1 MKEKFGCSGCKI
13 SMFCGHKDE
22 GVACETSLKAV
33 AIAFV
38 IPLIAIVVILAVGQ
52 LYFDEILSALAI
64 LCFLI
69 LYFLAIR
76 LIKPK
81 F

>member
-1 MKEKFGCSGCKI
+1 
-13 SMFCGHKDE
+13 MFCGHKDE

-38 IPLIAIVVILAVGQ
+38 IPLIAIVGILAVGQ
-52 LYFDEILSALAI
+52 LYFDEIISALAI
-64 LCFLI
+64 LCFLT